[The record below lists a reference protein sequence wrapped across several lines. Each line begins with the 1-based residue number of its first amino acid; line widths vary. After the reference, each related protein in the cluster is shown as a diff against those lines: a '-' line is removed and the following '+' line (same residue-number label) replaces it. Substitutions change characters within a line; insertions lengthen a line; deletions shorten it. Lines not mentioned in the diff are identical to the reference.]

1 MQREGNVTCS
11 SCGQDVPAGRYC
23 VVCGES
29 LADEVAVRRGYSA
42 APHQRVWTPAPLST
56 LFPALP
62 RTEMRRFHA
71 AALAGT
77 ALMVGLACFRLF
89 PLALVVAAI
98 LVPLLTVMYVYDVD
112 VYEDEPL
119 RLVALTMLWGL
130 LAGVVVTAAA
140 RALIETG
147 ATALV
152 ERDVGTT
159 LLRGVAVPLVG
170 LGAVMLGPLLLL
182 RYPRFNDVLDGVTFG
197 VAAAVSFAGA
207 SLLVESSD
215 FFATG
220 LRPYGSVP
228 TWIVRVLEL
237 GLGVPLLA
245 GAVVGGACASLW
257 LRYRAPVRDRAAL
270 GPLGSPVVGIALA
283 GVTLV
288 AAALAQ
294 ATLSDRLALV
304 VVVLLDGAALVWLRR
319 TIHLGLLQ
327 EAAEHPIGPP
337 VTCPNCGH
345 DTPHHTFCI
354 ECGVS
359 FQALPKGRPSA
370 NEPLPEAPGGAPA

>member
-1 MQREGNVTCS
+1 
-11 SCGQDVPAGRYC
+11 
-23 VVCGES
+23 
-29 LADEVAVRRGYSA
+29 
-42 APHQRVWTPAPLST
+42 

-62 RTEMRRFHA
+62 RSEMRHFHA

-77 ALMVGLACFRLF
+77 ALMVALACFRLF

-119 RLVALTMLWGL
+119 RVIALTMAWGFL
-130 LAGVVVTAAA
+130 VGAVVTGVA
-140 RALIETG
+140 RALVESG

-152 ERDVGTT
+152 ENHASTT
-159 LLRGVAVPLVG
+159 LLRGVALPIVG
-170 LGAVMLGPLLLL
+170 LAAVLLGPLVLL

-207 SLLVESSD
+207 RLLVESSD

-220 LRPYGSVP
+220 LRPYGSVG
-228 TWIVRVLEL
+228 TWIVRVLEF

-270 GPLGSPVVGIALA
+270 GLLGSPSVGITLA
-283 GVTLV
+283 AIALV
-288 AAALAQ
+288 AAAVAETTLEDWQ
-294 ATLSDRLALV
+294 ALIV
-304 VVVLLDGAALVWLRR
+304 VVVLDVAALIWLRR
-319 TIHLGLLQ
+319 AIHLGLLE

-337 VTCPNCGH
+337 IVCPNCGH
-345 DTPHHTFCI
+345 DTPHHTFCM

-359 FQALPKGRPSA
+359 FQALPKERPA
-370 NEPLPEAPGGAPA
+370 AADRLPEARGGAPA